1 MFYELKNLPPYF
13 VRTKQ
18 FHPNICLQ
26 SKFTKPT
33 GNTGLNREYKNIRS
47 IFY

>member
-13 VRTKQ
+13 VRSKQ

-26 SKFTKPT
+26 FQFTKLT
-33 GNTGLNREYKNIRS
+33 GNIELNREYKNIRS